1 MAEIA
6 ESNSSTSN
14 RRRRQ
19 QIRIDMTPMVDLAF
33 LLLTFFVLAAT
44 LTKPKSMEIIYP
56 ADGERTPANERTVT
70 TILLGDEVNEVAYYR
85 GLFNQDSTQL
95 IPTDFSPNGLR
106 KVLIA
111 INKERISALDQLQKK
126 RDDNLI
132 SEENYKAEYSN
143 ELSHMNAPIVV
154 VKTTAG
160 TKYHVLINV
169 MDELNIA
176 GIRKRVVQDMTAEE
190 TQHLKRMSTSKIAH

>member
-1 MAEIA
+1 
-6 ESNSSTSN
+6 
-14 RRRRQ
+14 
-19 QIRIDMTPMVDLAF
+19 MVDLAF
-33 LLLTFFVLAAT
+33 LLLTFFVLATT

-126 RDDNLI
+126 RDENLI

-143 ELSHMNAPIVV
+143 ELSHKNAPIVV

-176 GIRKRVVQDMTAEE
+176 GIRKRFVQDMTAEE
-190 TQHLKRMSTSKIAH
+190 TQHLKRMSTSKIAHQSINPL